1 MIIVADNL
9 QITHPAIDRVV
20 REMEPAPIQDLVRR
34 CEAAGAQAIDI
45 NSGPLTKDPEPK
57 MTFLVETVQAVTD
70 LPIFIDTANP
80 RAMAA
85 GLAANRK
92 TAIINGFSLE
102 SVKLAE
108 ILPLAR
114 EYDVDIVGYL
124 LYENG
129 HVPPDADGRLGV
141 AVEVFEAAQTAGV
154 EPDRLIIDPIV
165 APVVWADGTAQN
177 RDILAVLRQLPD
189 LLGFPVR
196 TMAGLSNLTT
206 GGGPTDK
213 KRLLERTYL
222 PMLAAAGLTYALLN
236 VFHGGTVG
244 TAGAC
249 DALMNEGI
257 FSWGEL
263 DFHA

>member
-1 MIIVADNL
+1 M
-9 QITHPAIDRVV
+9 
-20 REMEPAPIQDLVRR
+20 
-34 CEAAGAQAIDI
+34 
-45 NSGPLTKDPEPK
+45 
-57 MTFLVETVQAVTD
+57 
-70 LPIFIDTANP
+70 
-80 RAMAA
+80 
-85 GLAANRK
+85 
-92 TAIINGFSLE
+92 
-102 SVKLAE
+102 
-108 ILPLAR
+108 PLAR
-114 EYDVDIVGYL
+114 EYDADIVGYL

-129 HVPPDADGRLGV
+129 HVPPDADGRLSV
-141 AVEVFEAAQTAGV
+141 AVEVFGAARTAGV
-154 EPDRLIIDPIV
+154 DPARLIIDPIV

-206 GGGPTDK
+206 GGGPVDK

-236 VFHGGTVG
+236 VFHEETVR

-257 FSWGEL
+257 FSWGAM
-263 DFHA
+263 D